1 MKFFPYKLSK
11 VFNIKKHEQNF
22 VKIHTQNTVTTI
34 SLFSKFLTTHG
45 FFIKNKTM
53 LVDIVRNCNYFFYN
67 NCDFIFEHYPTI
79 KWILE
84 DFFLKKT
91 DYTYIFNIFI
101 NLIKPPFVITTML
114 IPKKLKRKTKQ
125 KYLIKIV
132 YRSENKRLK
141 SSFKQLYY
149 YSSKFTDSKFKVRLY
164 KSMMYSFLD
173 WKNSYLFRFKSMVF
187 KKFFKF

>member
-1 MKFFPYKLSK
+1 
-11 VFNIKKHEQNF
+11 
-22 VKIHTQNTVTTI
+22 
-34 SLFSKFLTTHG
+34 
-45 FFIKNKTM
+45 
-53 LVDIVRNCNYFFYN
+53 
-67 NCDFIFEHYPTI
+67 
-79 KWILE
+79 
-84 DFFLKKT
+84 
-91 DYTYIFNIFI
+91 
-101 NLIKPPFVITTML
+101 ML

-173 WKNSYLFRFKSMVF
+173 
-187 KKFFKF
+187 

>member
-1 MKFFPYKLSK
+1 
-11 VFNIKKHEQNF
+11 
-22 VKIHTQNTVTTI
+22 
-34 SLFSKFLTTHG
+34 
-45 FFIKNKTM
+45 M
-53 LVDIVRNCNYFFYN
+53 LVDIVKNCNYFFYN
-67 NCDFIFEHYPTI
+67 NYNFIFENYPTI

-84 DFFLKKT
+84 DFFFKKS
-91 DYTYIFNIFI
+91 DYTYIFDIFI

-114 IPKKLKRKTKQ
+114 IPKKLKRRTKQ

-132 YRSENKRLK
+132 YRNENKRLK

-173 WKNSYLFRFKSMVF
+173 WKSSYLFRFKSMVF

>member
-1 MKFFPYKLSK
+1 
-11 VFNIKKHEQNF
+11 
-22 VKIHTQNTVTTI
+22 
-34 SLFSKFLTTHG
+34 
-45 FFIKNKTM
+45 M
-53 LVDIVRNCNYFFYN
+53 LADIVKNCNYFFYTN
-67 NCDFIFEHYPTI
+67 YGFIFENYPTI

-84 DFFLKKT
+84 DFFLKKK
-91 DYTYIFNIFI
+91 DYTYIFDIFI

-125 KYLIKIV
+125 KFLIKIV
-132 YRSENKRLK
+132 YRNEDKRLK

-173 WKNSYLFRFKSMVF
+173 WKSSYLFRFKSMVF